1 MARAAKARTV
11 TQTRVRRKKNGKS
24 KGTARRKGR

>member
-1 MARAAKARTV
+1 MARATKTTTRTV
-11 TQTRVRRKKNGKS
+11 TRRKKNGRS

>member
-1 MARAAKARTV
+1 MARVTKTTTRTIS
-11 TQTRVRRKKNGKS
+11 RRKKNGKS

>member
-1 MARAAKARTV
+1 MATVTKVRKTTRTV
-11 TQTRVRRKKNGKS
+11 VRRKKNGKS

>member
-1 MARAAKARTV
+1 MARAMKTKTTTRTV
-11 TQTRVRRKKNGKS
+11 MRRKKNGKS